1 MNDRNP
7 NPNSLNAND
16 AFHPNGSKTG
26 HQSPTNLT
34 IDRSPAPDQTLPPPP
49 EQPAP
54 TRAPSDE
61 WSHVTK
67 DLLDTL
73 PQIWTRGLFYLLA
86 VSTVILV
93 PWSVL
98 SKVDETGSARGRLEP
113 QGKTLQLDAPVAGTV
128 ASVKVDEGS
137 HVKTGQVLLELEADT
152 TRADLQ
158 QAESKQEGLLDRI
171 TQLQVM
177 KNQLEVATRAQRLQN
192 QAQASAQQA
201 QIAQTLQEQQFKQSA
216 YQLNQTL
223 LNKNQETLER
233 FRKAQ
238 QEGVVSLLQ
247 LEETERAMI
256 ESQRLLEQTRSEV
269 KQSKAELTRQ
279 QSTYEGL
286 IREGEV
292 AVLGSQKQI
301 EELQSQI
308 SDTQAEIAQVKS
320 QIHSLQFQLQQRVLH
335 APIDGAVFQ
344 LPVKS
349 AGAVVQPGELLAE
362 IAPKGSPLI
371 LNAQM
376 PSQES
381 GFLRV
386 GMPAKIKLD
395 AYPFQ
400 DYGILQGRVSWVSP
414 DSKVVETPQG
424 QVEMFDLKIA
434 VDRPYI
440 EAENRRIDLT
450 PGQTATAEVIV
461 RQRRIIDLIL
471 DPLKKLQQGGLKL

>member
-1 MNDRNP
+1 MNDRKP
-7 NPNSLNAND
+7 NPNLPNAD
-16 AFHPNGSKTG
+16 PSFHPNGNKAG
-26 HQSPTNLT
+26 HKGSTNLT
-34 IDRSPAPDQTLPPPP
+34 IDRPPSDHSQPPPL
-49 EQPAP
+49 EQSTSAFVPN
-54 TRAPSDE
+54 DE

-73 PQIWTRGLFYLLA
+73 PRIWTRGLFYLLT
-86 VSTVILV
+86 VSTAILL

-128 ASVKVDEGS
+128 ALVKVDEGS
-137 HVKTGQVLLELEADT
+137 TVKAGQVLLELEADT

-158 QAESKQEGLLDRI
+158 QAESKQEGLLNRM

-201 QIAQTLQEQQFKQSA
+201 QIAQTQQAQQFKQSA

-223 LNKNQETLER
+223 LTKNRETLER

-247 LEETERAMI
+247 LEEAERIMI

-269 KQSKAELTRQ
+269 KQSQTELTRQ

-292 AVLGSQKQI
+292 AVLGSQKQT
-301 EELQSQI
+301 EELQSQLT
-308 SDTQAEIAQVKS
+308 DTQAEIAQVKS
-320 QIHSLQFQLQQRVLH
+320 QIRSLQFQLQQRILH
-335 APIDGAVFQ
+335 APIDGALFQ

-371 LNAQM
+371 LKAQM

-381 GFLRV
+381 GFLQV
-386 GMPAKIKLD
+386 GMPAKIKFD

-400 DYGILQGRVSWVSP
+400 DYGVLPGRVDWVSP
-414 DSKVVETPQG
+414 DSKVVDTPQG

-434 VDRPYI
+434 IDRPYI
-440 EAENRRIDLT
+440 EAGNRRIELT

-461 RQRRIIDLIL
+461 RQRRIIDFIL